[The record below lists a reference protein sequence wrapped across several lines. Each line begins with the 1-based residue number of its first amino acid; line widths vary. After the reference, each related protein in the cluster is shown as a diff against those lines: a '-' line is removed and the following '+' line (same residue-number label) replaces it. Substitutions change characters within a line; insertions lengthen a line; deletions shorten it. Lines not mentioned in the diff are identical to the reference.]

1 MRELLNTLVIIV
13 VVALVTT
20 KLKTGKLPLPD
31 LFSNVINT
39 KNMLDGDTIYIQ
51 GIGRYKNSVL
61 VNAKQIIEET
71 YGVPAKI
78 IDPLELTNDCYS
90 NNSINGDICLTK
102 FDDNKNKILLTNESC
117 YSIYNKTFVNGLS
130 ESHGNI
136 TLVNETSYLGLKRVI
151 IHEIGH
157 NSGLEHC
164 DNQNCVMSINRA
176 DDSHTLYFCDKC
188 KKSL

>member
-1 MRELLNTLVIIV
+1 MKELLNTLVIIV
-13 VVALVTT
+13 VVALVTI

-102 FDDNKNKILLTNESC
+102 FDDNKNKILLTNETC
-117 YSIYNKTFVNGLS
+117 YSIHNKTFVNGLS
-130 ESHGNI
+130 ESYGNI
-136 TLVNETSYLGLKRVI
+136 TLVNETTYLGLKRVI

-164 DNQNCVMSINRA
+164 DNQNCVMSINRT
-176 DDSHTLYFCDKC
+176 DDNHTLYFCDKC